1 MHIVVQVE
9 AEEACVYIG
18 QKEAAVVG
26 SGDRLEGGKEQ
37 EERRHRLLLDFQK
50 LFFKNFTKKILFYHV
65 M

>member
-37 EERRHRLLLDFQK
+37 EERRHRLLLDFCWT
-50 LFFKNFTKKILFYHV
+50 FKNFF
-65 M
+65 